1 MKIVFAMCAAL
12 GFATPIMAAEPP
24 MTELNQQAPGY
35 YRMMLG
41 KLRITAVSDGTV
53 TVPLD
58 RLLTHISPHE
68 LQRRMAAE
76 AMTSQAETSINAF
89 VIDNG
94 QQRILVDAGAGD
106 LFGHQ
111 GGHLLDNLAA
121 AGYPANTIDAVL
133 LTHIHADHSGGV
145 SRAGKLAFPNA
156 MVYVDQRDADFWLNP
171 KNANKVEA
179 SQRHTFAESAQTIGP
194 VAAAHRLKT
203 FNAPATLLNSIHA
216 MAGAGHTPGS
226 MIYRVESEGQT
237 LMLWG
242 DIIHAKAVQLPDP
255 QVAIHFDVNQQQAID
270 TRTRVLAEAAEQ
282 GAWVAAAHIAFPGL
296 GHVMRDGQGY
306 RWVAANYT
314 TQLAP

>member
-12 GFATPIMAAEPP
+12 GFAAPVMAAEPP

-58 RLLTHISPHE
+58 KLLTHISPQE
-68 LQRRMAAE
+68 LQRRMA
-76 AMTSQAETSINAF
+76 
-89 VIDNG
+89 
-94 QQRILVDAGAGD
+94 
-106 LFGHQ
+106 
-111 GGHLLDNLAA
+111 AA

-156 MVYVDQRDADFWLNP
+156 MVYVDKRDADFWLNP
-171 KNANKVEA
+171 NNANKVEA

-194 VAAAHRLKT
+194 VAAANRLKT
-203 FNAPATLLNSIHA
+203 FTAPATLLNSIHA

-226 MIYRVESEGQT
+226 VIYRVESEGQT

-242 DIIHAKAVQLPDP
+242 DIIHAKAVQLPEP
-255 QVAIHFDVNQQQAID
+255 QVAIHFDVNQQQAIN
-270 TRTRVLAEAAEQ
+270 TRKRVLAKAADQ